1 MASENTTQ
9 ISANISLSTKERME
23 RYAKAYGLK
32 KAFLIETALLHH
44 LNVLDEIPLDIV
56 IPPRIIITKESGK
69 RVIESIQK
77 PPEPTEA
84 IKALF
89 DD

>member
-9 ISANISLSTKERME
+9 ISANISLSTKQRME
-23 RYAKAYGLK
+23 KYAKAYGLK

-44 LNVLDEIPLDIV
+44 LNVLNEIPLYIV
-56 IPPRIIITKESGK
+56 IPPIIIITKESGE
-69 RVIESIQK
+69 RMIESIQQ

>member
-9 ISANISLSTKERME
+9 ISANISLNTKERME
-23 RYAKAYGLK
+23 NYAKAHGLK

-56 IPPRIIITKESGK
+56 IPPRIIITKKSGEK
-69 RVIESIQK
+69 VLKSIQNT
-77 PPEPTEA
+77 PEPTEA
-84 IKALF
+84 MKALF

>member
-9 ISANISLSTKERME
+9 ISANISLSTKQRME
-23 RYAKAYGLK
+23 KYAKAYGLK

-44 LNVLDEIPLDIV
+44 LNVLNEIPLDIV
-56 IPPRIIITKESGK
+56 IPPRIIITKESGE
-69 RVIESIQK
+69 RMIESIQQ

>member
-1 MASENTTQ
+1 MASEITTQ
-9 ISANISLSTKERME
+9 ISANISPSTKERME
-23 RYAKAYGLK
+23 KYAKAYGLK

-56 IPPRIIITKESGK
+56 IPPRILITKESGEK
-69 RVIESIQK
+69 VLESIQN

-84 IKALF
+84 MKALF